1 MAESVHNP
9 DRVEENIYETNIDP
23 EAELDD
29 PEETMLA
36 ERKAMT
42 GVHKINPLAR
52 TFRFYMEE
60 FVNPV

>member
-29 PEETMLA
+29 PEEV
-36 ERKAMT
+36 R
-42 GVHKINPLAR
+42 
-52 TFRFYMEE
+52 YY
-60 FVNPV
+60 